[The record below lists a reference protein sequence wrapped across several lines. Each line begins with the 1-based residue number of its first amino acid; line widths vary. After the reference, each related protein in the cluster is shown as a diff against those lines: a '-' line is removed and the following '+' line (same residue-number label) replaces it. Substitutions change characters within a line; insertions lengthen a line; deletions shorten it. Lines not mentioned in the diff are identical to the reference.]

1 MDENLRREYLN
12 TCYMVN
18 ACEEFSSFVIL
29 AESFNPT
36 LDEILNRYDRTEWA
50 YITAWNPKSIPLF
63 LEENQKRNH
72 LLEEKI
78 RAYTFFPG
86 EGIGTDPAWI
96 PEKSFLVL
104 GITEEVAAV
113 LAIEFDQNSIL
124 VGTIGNKSRL
134 KFLDSIQKSEN
145 VGTLTE
151 IFCARI
157 VQNLCWFLR

>member
-1 MDENLRREYLN
+1 MGLYYSL
-12 TCYMVN
+12 
-18 ACEEFSSFVIL
+18 
-29 AESFNPT
+29 ES
-36 LDEILNRYDRTEWA
+36 EID
-50 YITAWNPKSIPLF
+50 SVF

-134 KFLDSIQKSEN
+134 KFLD
-145 VGTLTE
+145 
-151 IFCARI
+151 
-157 VQNLCWFLR
+157 